1 MNAGSSLAVIRLT
14 GELDIGRREEVGK
27 ALVVNGDESGI
38 LVDFSEVTYADSTT
52 LTQLL
57 RFRSDAERHAVP
69 LAIVIGSRQFARLL
83 QYAGLTEA
91 FEIFESRAAALGFL
105 NKAGHT

>member
-1 MNAGSSLAVIRLT
+1 MNAGSSLSVIRLT
-14 GELDIGRREEVGK
+14 GELDIGRRDEISK

-38 LVDFSEVTYADSTT
+38 LVDLAEVTYADSTT

-57 RFRSDAERHAVP
+57 RFRGEAEQHGVP
-69 LAIVIGSRQFARLL
+69 LAIVIGSRQFVRLL

-91 FEIFESRAAALGFL
+91 FEIFENRSSALAYLNRAG
-105 NKAGHT
+105 KR